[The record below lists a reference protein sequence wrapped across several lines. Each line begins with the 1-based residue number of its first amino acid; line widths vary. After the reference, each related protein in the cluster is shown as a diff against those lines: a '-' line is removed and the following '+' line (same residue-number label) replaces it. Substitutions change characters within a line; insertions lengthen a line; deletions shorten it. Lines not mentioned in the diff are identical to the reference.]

1 MAALTPRARGV
12 LLVLAAVYAGA
23 VIPIQ
28 LHKGGD
34 LAPELRQSER
44 LLRGEALYSATNRV
58 EGVWWPPFSAL
69 ALVPFTL
76 LARASYPLAKVAW
89 AIASVACLAWSVAHV
104 RAPTWQRVTLATA
117 AVAVPIQTNFE
128 HANINTMLLALVVA
142 AANDVANSREGR
154 AGLWIGIAT
163 ALKAF
168 PGLLLVYLA
177 YRRRWR
183 AFSVGVAAAV
193 GLTALA
199 LLPHGFENGVPVVR
213 EWLILVGNSSD
224 LASVSN
230 QSLAALVDRLGGP
243 PAAGWGV
250 ALLGL
255 TAMAVAFRQTPT
267 PDGMAREVAVVALLA
282 VLLSPIAWVHYYVL
296 LLPAWAA
303 AFEQFDHTPGR
314 PRWYAGVAAAA
325 LATSGLLTVGPRP
338 LRLALLNASLYAWG
352 ALLLLVLLLLMRES
366 QQRQTPAPIHATR
379 PEFP

>member
-12 LLVLAAVYAGA
+12 LLALATLYAAV
-23 VIPIQ
+23 VIPLQ

-44 LLRGEALYSATNRV
+44 LLRGEALYSPTNRV
-58 EGVWWPPFSAL
+58 EGGGVWWPPFSAL

-76 LARASYPLAKVAW
+76 LARASFPLAKVAW
-89 AIASVACLAWSVAHV
+89 AIVSVACLAWSVAQV
-104 RAPTWQRVTLATA
+104 RAPTWRRVALATA

-142 AANDVANSREGR
+142 AATDIANGREGR

-168 PGLLLVYLA
+168 PALLLAYLA

-183 AFSVGVAAAV
+183 AFGIGVAAAV

-199 LLPHGFENGVPVVR
+199 LLPQGVGGAVSAMR
-213 EWLILVGNSSD
+213 EWLVLVGNSSD
-224 LASVSN
+224 VVSASN
-230 QSLAALVDRLGGP
+230 QSLAALVRRLEGP
-243 PAAGWGV
+243 PAAAWIIGV
-250 ALLGL
+250 LCLIAAAL
-255 TAMAVAFRQTPT
+255 AFRQRWP
-267 PDGMAREVAVVALLA
+267 PEPEGMARELAVVTLLA

-296 LLPAWAA
+296 LLPAWAV
-303 AFEQFDHTPGR
+303 AFELFDR
-314 PRWYAGVAAAA
+314 LPRRSWWHAGVATAA

-338 LRLALLNASLYAWG
+338 VRSALLHSSIYTWG
-352 ALLLLVLLLLMRES
+352 ALLLLLLLFLMLRFD
-366 QQRQTPAPIHATR
+366 R
-379 PEFP
+379 PQLELP